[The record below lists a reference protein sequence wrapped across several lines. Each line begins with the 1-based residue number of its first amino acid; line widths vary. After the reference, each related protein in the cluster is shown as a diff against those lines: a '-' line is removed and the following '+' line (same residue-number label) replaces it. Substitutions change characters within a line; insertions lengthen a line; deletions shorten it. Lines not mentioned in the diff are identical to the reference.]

1 MTRIGMAAVLAATLV
16 SAPAAQAQTQ
26 VSSLM
31 GGGGGTETRVE
42 CGDDRVLVGV
52 TGRAG
57 AWLDNLFLRCARVD
71 GATLSDVVTLD
82 AGSQRIGGLGGSR
95 SYTLQCPPGQVVKGV
110 AAYQGTY
117 VNRIGLY
124 CRGWDGTGWTGS
136 GSLVGPAGG
145 TGGSY
150 DRRDCDDRTRPVV
163 ALRGR
168 EGNYV
173 DAIGIVCRA
182 P

>member
-1 MTRIGMAAVLAATLV
+1 MRWIGTAAALALTVALATT
-16 SAPAAQAQTQ
+16 AGAQTQ
-26 VSSLM
+26 ISTMM

-42 CGDDRVLVGV
+42 CGEDRVLVGV

-57 AWLDNLFLRCARVD
+57 SWLDNLFLRCARVN

-82 AGSQRIGGLGGSR
+82 NNAQRIGGLGGNH
-95 SYTLQCPPGQVVKGV
+95 SYTVQCPAGHVVKGV
-110 AAYQGTY
+110 VAYQGTF

-124 CRGWDGTGWTGS
+124 CRGWDGTGWTGT
-136 GSLVGPAGG
+136 GNLVGPAGG